1 MHRTLFKI
9 DPREARA
16 KRQAAQKQKKTELE
30 KRLQGADKQEQ
41 AELTQQLGDIDKDI
55 EIEDTEEKDEER
67 RQKEEEEKKRKE
79 KEEEETKNLSTDQ
92 IMARLVAGLS
102 INRPLVNGDDSN
114 GVGLRPT
121 ELIIGWKNEK
131 GSGEVGVVADIEFP
145 RAPIFRIK
153 KVPIPENTRNII
165 DSRCIGCVKRT
176 ENPRLKWGRSDFY
189 SIEAIALTI
198 PPEYTG
204 LPENLVISQY
214 SRAEAKARREQKQ
227 PVLKIGDVQINIV

>member
-1 MHRTLFKI
+1 LHRTLFKI

-176 ENPRLKWGRSDFY
+176 ENPRLK
-189 SIEAIALTI
+189 
-198 PPEYTG
+198 
-204 LPENLVISQY
+204 
-214 SRAEAKARREQKQ
+214 
-227 PVLKIGDVQINIV
+227 